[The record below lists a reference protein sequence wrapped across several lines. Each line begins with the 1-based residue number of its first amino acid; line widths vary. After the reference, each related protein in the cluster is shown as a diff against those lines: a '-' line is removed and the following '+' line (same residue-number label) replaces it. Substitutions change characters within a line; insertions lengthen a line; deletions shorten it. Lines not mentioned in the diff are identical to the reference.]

1 MAGRYTPHRPANTE
15 IKGVWRLQRHS
26 AIHQMRLS
34 ADVAGFVGR
43 EKDRERRNLL
53 GPPEATHGLALDK
66 SPLHLRDGFAGRLRP
81 FADPAFE
88 RRRFDG
94 TGTNRVC
101 PDAASNEVGGDR
113 LGQPDDGGLGC
124 AVGVAIGNAANGL
137 YRG

>member
-34 ADVAGFVGR
+34 ADVAGFVGS

-66 SPLHLRDGFAGRLRP
+66 SPLHLGSA
-81 FADPAFE
+81 
-88 RRRFDG
+88 
-94 TGTNRVC
+94 
-101 PDAASNEVGGDR
+101 
-113 LGQPDDGGLGC
+113 
-124 AVGVAIGNAANGL
+124 
-137 YRG
+137 Y